1 MKTAYIFGASGEI
14 GGSIAKKF
22 ESEGYEV
29 ITFSRD
35 PKVNGLVS
43 IEDVRTEAVSINAA
57 DSVVWASGANLN
69 DSINTYDAD
78 NLLSLLRA
86 NLFYITDSLNVLL
99 QSNLIKDDA
108 GLVIISSVWQN
119 FSKENKLSY
128 TVSKSAVQGLIH
140 SLTADLASKGI
151 RINGVLP
158 GVVDTKMSRNAL
170 SDIQI
175 KNIKGQ
181 TPAGELVT
189 LSNVANVSYFL
200 ASVESKGINGQSLTI
215 DGGWSVV
222 RYV

>member
-1 MKTAYIFGASGEI
+1 M
-14 GGSIAKKF
+14 
-22 ESEGYEV
+22 
-29 ITFSRD
+29 
-35 PKVNGLVS
+35 
-43 IEDVRTEAVSINAA
+43 
-57 DSVVWASGANLN
+57 
-69 DSINTYDAD
+69 
-78 NLLSLLRA
+78 
-86 NLFYITDSLNVLL
+86 
-99 QSNLIKDDA
+99 
-108 GLVIISSVWQN
+108 
-119 FSKENKLSY
+119 
-128 TVSKSAVQGLIH
+128 
-140 SLTADLASKGI
+140 
-151 RINGVLP
+151 LP

>member
-43 IEDVRTEAVSINAA
+43 IEDVRTEAVSINSA

>member
-35 PKVNGLVS
+35 PKANGLVS

>member
-14 GGSIAKKF
+14 GASIAKKF
-22 ESEGYEV
+22 ESQNYEV
-29 ITFSRD
+29 IRFSRN
-35 PKVNGLVS
+35 PKDDGQVS
-43 IEDVRTEAVSINAA
+43 IEDVRTKSVSINAA

-78 NLLSLLRA
+78 NLLSLLKA
-86 NLFYITDSLNVLL
+86 NLFYITDSLDVLL
-99 QSNLIKDDA
+99 KSNLVNDNA
-108 GLVIISSVWQN
+108 GIVIISSVWQN

-140 SLTADLASKGI
+140 SLTADLASKKI
-151 RINGVLP
+151 RVNGVLP
-158 GVVDTKMSRNAL
+158 GVVDTKMSRKAL
-170 SDIQI
+170 SDSQI
-175 KNIKGQ
+175 KNIEGQ
-181 TPAGELVT
+181 TPDGELVT
-189 LSNVANVSYFL
+189 LNNVANVSFFL

>member
-29 ITFSRD
+29 ISFSRD

-43 IEDVRTEAVSINAA
+43 IEDVRTRVVSINAA

-78 NLLSLLRA
+78 NLLSLLKA

-99 QSNLIKDDA
+99 QSNLIKKDA
-108 GLVIISSVWQN
+108 GLVLISSVWQN

-140 SLTADLASKGI
+140 SLTADLATKGI

-170 SDIQI
+170 SDFQI

-200 ASVESKGINGQSLTI
+200 ASVESKGINGQSLII